1 MGLAFPHI
9 ADDFHAVF
17 GFLQGDLERMLTVHP
32 GVNCAAAVLIACG
45 CETLAWYRHSS
56 PDGTLVFP
64 SLLPDGPFRAVGKSI
79 YAALRNGLVHK
90 YDAKTLC
97 IGNARVGIGIA
108 WHETPHLSFR
118 EENGLRVLV
127 LNVRDLATQL
137 NMAFA
142 AYRAELERSDHLRDT
157 FVIQQRRRREHP
169 VLDTDEVAAWS
180 RILEST

>member
-32 GVNCAAAVLIACG
+32 GVNYAATVLIACG

-142 AYRAELERSDHLRDT
+142 AYRAELERSDHRRDT